1 MKRVYLSG
9 AISGIPEEEYRV
21 KFTRAEEF
29 YKAIGYDVVNPVKLS
44 DELLKEKPKAKYED
58 FMKVDLAELKK
69 CTHIAMLDG
78 WEKSNGCRIEREQA
92 TLDGLII
99 CYFKVPE
106 DYSEL

>member
-9 AISGIPEEEYRV
+9 AISGVIESEYRE
-21 KFTRAEEF
+21 KFSRAEEF
-29 YKAIGYDVVNPVKLS
+29 YKAIGYEVVNPVKLS
-44 DELLKEKPKAKYED
+44 DELLEKMPDAKYED
-58 FMKVDLAELKK
+58 FMKIDLTELKK

-92 TLDGLII
+92 TLDGLIV

-106 DYSEL
+106 DYENE